1 MTGTL
6 LFLGLG
12 MQEVLFIAL
21 IVLLFFGGKKIPE
34 LMKGLGKGVK
44 SFKEGMNGVEDDIG
58 TAAEDTDLLGSSGRT
73 TPCLVPHC
81 SGCGIS
87 NVGSILV

>member
-6 LFLGLG
+6 LFLKFGRT
-12 MQEVLFIAL
+12 ERIVFAL

-44 SFKEGMNGVEDDIG
+44 SFKEGMNGLEDDIDG
-58 TAAEDTDLLGSSGRT
+58 KDKKGETKK
-73 TPCLVPHC
+73 
-81 SGCGIS
+81 
-87 NVGSILV
+87 

>member
-21 IVLLFFGGKKIPE
+21 IVLLFFGGK
-34 LMKGLGKGVK
+34 
-44 SFKEGMNGVEDDIG
+44 
-58 TAAEDTDLLGSSGRT
+58 EDTRT
-73 TPCLVPHC
+73 DE
-81 SGCGIS
+81 G
-87 NVGSILV
+87 VGQRG

>member
-44 SFKEGMNGVEDDIG
+44 SFKDGMNGLEDDLEG
-58 TAAEDTDLLGSSGRT
+58 NEKEKKEEKKE
-73 TPCLVPHC
+73 
-81 SGCGIS
+81 
-87 NVGSILV
+87 

>member
-21 IVLLFFGGKKIPE
+21 IVLLWK
-34 LMKGLGKGVK
+34 
-44 SFKEGMNGVEDDIG
+44 
-58 TAAEDTDLLGSSGRT
+58 EDTRTDERSGQR
-73 TPCLVPHC
+73 
-81 SGCGIS
+81 SQEF
-87 NVGSILV
+87 

>member
-21 IVLLFFGGKKIPE
+21 IVLWWE
-34 LMKGLGKGVK
+34 
-44 SFKEGMNGVEDDIG
+44 
-58 TAAEDTDLLGSSGRT
+58 EDTRT
-73 TPCLVPHC
+73 DE
-81 SGCGIS
+81 G
-87 NVGSILV
+87 VGQRG

>member
-21 IVLLFFGGKKIPE
+21 IVLLLFGGKKIPE
-34 LMKGLGKGVK
+34 LMKGLCKVVK
-44 SFKEGMNGVEDDIG
+44 SFKEGMNGLVDDR
-58 TAAEDTDLLGSSGRT
+58 D
-73 TPCLVPHC
+73 
-81 SGCGIS
+81 GIDM
-87 NVGSILV
+87 NGETKK